1 MPFGKKPDGAGG
13 TIDFDAVYAD
23 VIAPAIAA
31 ADLEP
36 IRADE
41 EQTGGIIH
49 KAMFERLLLCEYA
62 VADLTTANP
71 NVFYE
76 LGVRHAL
83 RPYST
88 VLIFAAGGRLPF
100 DVAPQRA
107 LPYTISPNG
116 TPADADAASAALERR
131 LEEARERATDSPLFE
146 LIDGLP
152 TPQIDREKTDVFRE
166 QVRYSAERKEQLAKA
181 RKQGLDAVRAVE
193 EELAPIEDVEAE
205 VVIDLFLSYRSVKGW
220 AEMIALVEK
229 MSPPLASTAMV
240 REQLALALNREGEGD
255 RAEQV
260 LLDLIERRGPSSE
273 TYGILGRVY
282 KDRWLAAKEDGS
294 AVRAR
299 GLLDRAIDAYTKG
312 FEADWRDAYPG
323 INAVTLRE
331 IRDPEDEQIAKLLPV
346 VRYGVERRVARGD
359 PDYWDYAT
367 LVELAVIARDERAA
381 GEALGSALAAVRE
394 PWEPES
400 TAGNLRLIR
409 EAREERGESL
419 PWTEDVEREL
429 LGVAVA

>member
-1 MPFGKKPDGAGG
+1 MPFGKKPDGVGG
-13 TIDFDAVYAD
+13 SIDFDAVYTD

-31 ADLEP
+31 AGFDPL
-36 IRADE
+36 RADE
-41 EQTGGIIH
+41 EQTGGVIH

-88 VLIFAAGGRLPF
+88 VLIFALGGRLPF

-107 LPYTISPNG
+107 LPYAISPGG
-116 TPADADAASAALERR
+116 TPSDVDGARRSLEER
-131 LEEARERATDSPLFE
+131 LHEARECATDSPLFQ

-152 TPQIDREKTDVFRE
+152 VPEIDRAKTDVFRDR
-166 QVRYSAERKEQLAKA
+166 VRYSAEVKEKLAGA
-181 RKQGLDAVRAVE
+181 RAEGVDAVRAVE
-193 EELAPIEDVEAE
+193 TELGPIEDTEAE
-205 VVIDLFLSYRSVKGW
+205 VVIDLFLSYRAAKAW
-220 AEMIALVEK
+220 PEMIALVDK
-229 MSPPLASTAMV
+229 MSPPLASAAMV
-240 REQLALALNREGEGD
+240 REQLALALNRAGESD
-255 RAEQV
+255 RAERE
-260 LLDLIERRGPSSE
+260 LLDLLERRGPSSE

-282 KDRWLAAKEDGS
+282 KDRWLAAKENGS
-294 AVRAR
+294 GVLAR
-299 GLLDRAIDAYTKG
+299 GFLERAIDAYTKG

-323 INAVTLRE
+323 INAVTLLE
-331 IRDPEDEQIAKLLPV
+331 IRDPADGRIKKILPV
-346 VRYGVERRVARGD
+346 VRYAVERRVARGG

-367 LVELAVIARDERAA
+367 LLELAVIARDENAA
-381 GEALGSALAAVRE
+381 VDALTSALAAVRE

-400 TAGNLRLIR
+400 TANNLRMIR
-409 EAREERGESL
+409 EARDVRGETL
-419 PWTEDVEREL
+419 PWTEEVEREL